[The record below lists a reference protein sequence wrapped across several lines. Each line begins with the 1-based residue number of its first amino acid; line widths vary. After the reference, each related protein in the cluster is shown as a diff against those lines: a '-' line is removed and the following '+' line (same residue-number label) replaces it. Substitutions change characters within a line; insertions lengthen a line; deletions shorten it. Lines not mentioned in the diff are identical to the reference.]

1 MEDLII
7 RGETPED
14 YGAIRSLIVETFRA
28 AYGTG
33 DLEADL
39 VERLR
44 DQSAFGVNISLV
56 ALQNDLLVGYV
67 FFSSVNIA
75 EHPHIA
81 ACALAPL

>member
-33 DLEADL
+33 DLEADR

-44 DQSAFGVNISLV
+44 SAYLSPFNDGVS
-56 ALQNDLLVGYV
+56 AQ
-67 FFSSVNIA
+67 
-75 EHPHIA
+75 
-81 ACALAPL
+81 C